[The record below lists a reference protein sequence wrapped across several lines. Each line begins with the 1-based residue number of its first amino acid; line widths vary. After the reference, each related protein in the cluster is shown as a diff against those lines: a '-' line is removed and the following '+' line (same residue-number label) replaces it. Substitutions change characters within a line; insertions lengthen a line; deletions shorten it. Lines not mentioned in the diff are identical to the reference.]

1 MQPVP
6 PWTLEKDPARAGSR
20 VLVTA
25 MPPRHPSPLHS
36 IATGAGSDAPG
47 KSEAQM
53 PVGGPR
59 AEVGLKPQLSPRGH
73 ATKTRELKSLLMAT
87 GATDSQY
94 TLTISAVNSAPAECP
109 NG

>member
-6 PWTLEKDPARAGSR
+6 PWTLEKDPARAGSC

-53 PVGGPR
+53 PVGGPH
-59 AEVGLKPQLSPRGH
+59 AEVGLKPQLRH
-73 ATKTRELKSLLMAT
+73 TRCETKENEMKPLLTTVQIADLHPCDRFYKLST
-87 GATDSQY
+87 CGTS
-94 TLTISAVNSAPAECP
+94 E
-109 NG
+109 